1 MVFLRFAARY
11 ASTSG
16 RSESTNRRLL
26 GTCVSM
32 SLSDLLAIT
41 VMRDEDVIQEIE
53 FEMEEIEEAAEALR
67 DMDTRDVV

>member
-1 MVFLRFAARY
+1 
-11 ASTSG
+11 
-16 RSESTNRRLL
+16 
-26 GTCVSM
+26 M